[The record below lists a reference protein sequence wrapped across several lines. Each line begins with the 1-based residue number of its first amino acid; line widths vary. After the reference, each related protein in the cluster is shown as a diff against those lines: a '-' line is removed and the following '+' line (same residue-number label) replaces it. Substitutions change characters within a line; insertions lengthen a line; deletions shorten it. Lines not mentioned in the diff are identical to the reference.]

1 MNKIQKQL
9 KNLKN
14 EDVFSARPSWV
25 LENKQLMMAQ
35 ISKTR
40 VNVSTQKQTWEIK
53 WKNFSH
59 IYKMFVP
66 INISKSFRPVFTA
79 LVALLLTSGGWVASA
94 YAEPGDF
101 MWSAKVAINSVVEQS
116 KLAFTP
122 EDQKTSVKLNFAAKS
137 AQVLKQVSNSDISD
151 KDTKNK
157 LLKENSKDLQNK
169 LNSANESLQNSEA
182 KDAVNLVKEV
192 SLKTKEITNTLKEV
206 ATQTAIDDNASLSK
220 DLFDQAIDASKQSLQ
235 MVEVVLEKKA
245 EVNSE
250 VSEEEKM
257 IIREHITDTVNEI
270 KQDTNKAKVQ
280 ADQLVEDV
288 KNDNIN
294 NPNNQV
300 DVLGQSNTTTTEV
313 LGAVTSTSSTTPI
326 TTSTNPDD
334 VPKIIPKE
342 DEIVTN
348 KDTASDLLIKVDA
361 VVKTVE
367 TENTSVQTLLDSNV
381 LEAVKKTI
389 ELKNTVSNVSNEVNS
404 TLIQL
409 PQKVITPIVSTTT
422 TVSVVTS
429 TSSTIK

>member
-25 LENKQLMMAQ
+25 LKNKQLMMAQ